1 MRVTKETLIR
11 IAKETAQERAFNDK
25 KIIAA
30 YLFGSLLGDDPFL
43 GGLTDIDLVFV
54 YADQPL
60 RKREIVPLPGDFHI
74 DITFHARK
82 EYDSPRELRTNP
94 WLGCEIYDP
103 QLLFEREHF
112 FEFVQAG
119 VRAGFVFDEPVNV
132 LKRCRSLL
140 SHGRQIWMDLQFVTE
155 EPGPKELA
163 KYLKS
168 ILHAVNA
175 IAELN
180 GDPLPERRLLLDFPA
195 RAEAAGIPGSA
206 AGLLG
211 LLGAPQADAES
222 LTAFLP
228 AWQKDFLAASKH
240 AETDTRIHPARLA
253 YYHKA
258 FDAMLG
264 SENASA
270 ILWPLLQTWTLSAC
284 ALPAGQTATWQQA
297 CQYLC
302 LLGQGFEERVA
313 GLDSYLDQIEELL
326 EEKAA
331 ANGLDIEETLS

>member
-1 MRVTKETLIR
+1 MRVTKDTLVR
-11 IAKETAQERAFNDK
+11 IAKETVQQRAYNDK
-25 KIIAA
+25 KIVAA
-30 YLFGSLLGDDPFL
+30 YLFGSLLTDEPFL

-54 YADQPL
+54 YADQPP

-82 EYDSPRELRTNP
+82 EYDSPRDLRTNP

-119 VRAGFVFDEPVNV
+119 VRAGSVFDEPVNV

-140 SHGRQIWMDLQFVTE
+140 THGRQIWMDLQFATG
-155 EPGPKELA
+155 EPGPQELA

-180 GDPLPERRLLLDFPA
+180 GAPLPERRLLLDFPA
-195 RAEAAGIPGSA
+195 RAQAAGTPGSS

-211 LLGAPQADAES
+211 LLGAPQADAAA
-222 LTAFLP
+222 LAGFLP
-228 AWQKDFLAASKH
+228 HWQADFLAAGKKH
-240 AETDTRIHPARLA
+240 AADERLHPARQA

-258 FDAMLG
+258 FEAMLG
-264 SENASA
+264 SDHANAM
-270 ILWPLLQTWTLSAC
+270 LWPLLQTWSMAAC
-284 ALPAGQTATWQQA
+284 TLPAEKTAAWQKA
-297 CQYLC
+297 CQSLG
-302 LLGQGFEERVA
+302 LLGKDFEERVA
-313 GLDSYLDQIEELL
+313 ALDSYLDQIEELL

-331 ANGLDIEETLS
+331 ANGLDVEETL